1 MAMEKG
7 GLLKGLL
14 GCGCLLLLIGLVG
27 SALLGW
33 GVYEASKELKS
44 IAQKTLDGEDLQK
57 FKREFQIP
65 EVASTQVKKAVERP
79 LQEADLDRFL
89 ALNDWYYD
97 KPANEKAAKLME
109 LDLSDPAGI
118 LELMSDA
125 DAQTQVKE
133 LLKSFP
139 KQVEAQGG
147 WSTSVDSSIRA
158 TSMAAL
164 ADAVGT
170 ATGKPSDSS
179 EIANLMLQNADKLQ
193 DDKWLA
199 NLGVTSEKTGALKP
213 LLDVVKLT
221 PKASFEAWKAVPEA
235 KRTRAVE
242 AWRRQGRAALGAQF
256 NPILKTCRAFGACD

>member
-1 MAMEKG
+1 MAKEKG

-14 GCGCLLLLIGLVG
+14 GCGCLLVLIGLVG
-27 SALLGW
+27 TALLGW

-44 IAQKTLDGEDLQK
+44 IAQKTLDGEDLK
-57 FKREFQIP
+57 RLKREFQIP
-65 EVASTQVKKAVERP
+65 EVASTQVKKAVARP
-79 LQEADLDRFL
+79 LEEADLDRFL

-97 KPANEKAAKLME
+97 QPANDKAAKLMD
-109 LDLSDPAGI
+109 LDFSDPAGI

-170 ATGKPSDSS
+170 ATGKPGDSA
-179 EIANLMLQNADKLQ
+179 ETAGLMLKNADKLH
-193 DDKWLA
+193 DDKWLTD
-199 NLGVTSEKTGALKP
+199 LGVSAEQTTSLRP
-213 LLDVVKLT
+213 LLDVVKLA
-221 PKASFEAWKAVPEA
+221 PKSSFEAWTSVPEA

-256 NPILKTCRAFGACD
+256 NPILKTCRAFGACE